1 MHDPRVV
8 HVRSNNDVLQTL
20 HALQRNRSKRTQ
32 RREFLIEGVRAIN
45 QAVLHGWQIN
55 AFIHGAERGL
65 SDWALQHLHTR
76 SAQHHYVLADSLM
89 ADLSQRTETSELMA
103 TVVMPPD
110 DPARISAHVDRRISA
125 HIEGRISAHV
135 DGRISAHVDRRISAH
150 IDQHTGSTRPPASRD
165 AVSNRA
171 PLVVLFDRPASPG
184 NLGSLIRSCDAL
196 GADGLLVTGHAT
208 DVYDPECVRASTG
221 SLFSV
226 PVVRIH
232 QQAVLNNWL
241 GTFRERWPTLQQ
253 VGADEAGPC
262 RLDEHDFRAPTLLL
276 LGNETWG
283 LSAGYKAQCD
293 VLVHIPMHGAASSLN
308 VASAGSILL
317 YEIARQRAVA
327 ASEAVQAS

>member
-20 HALQRNRSKRTQ
+20 HALQRNRNKRTQ

-55 AFIHGAERGL
+55 AFIHSAERRL
-65 SDWALQHLHTR
+65 SDWALQLLR
-76 SAQHHYVLADSLM
+76 DQPAQHHYVLADSFM
-89 ADLSQRTETSELMA
+89 AELSQRTETSELMA
-103 TVVMPPD
+103 TVAMPAD
-110 DPARISAHVDRRISA
+110 DPSRVSA
-125 HIEGRISAHV
+125 HIEKRV
-135 DGRISAHVDRRISAH
+135 SAH
-150 IDQHTGSTRPPASRD
+150 IDQR
-165 AVSNRA
+165 VSAHMDQRISA

-221 SLFSV
+221 SLFCV

-232 QQAVLNNWL
+232 QQDVLNTWL
-241 GTFRERWPTLQQ
+241 GTLHQRWPHLQQ

-262 RLDEHDFRAPTLLL
+262 RLDAHDFRAPTLLL

-283 LSAGYKAQCD
+283 LSAAYKAQCD

-317 YEIARQRAVA
+317 YEIARQRAA
-327 ASEAVQAS
+327 APHTNPGTT